1 MGITKTGFGTAPDGQ
16 SVELYTLTNDNGV
29 VLSVMTYGAIVT
41 TLQVPDRDG
50 ALGDVV
56 LGFDSLEDYIRD
68 TPYFGAACGRYAN
81 RIAKATF
88 TLDEVTYK
96 LAAND
101 GDNSLHGGLIGL
113 DKVVWQAEETESDDS
128 VAVSFRY
135 TSPDGDEGYPGNLDI
150 EMVYELTNDDG
161 FRITYTAATD
171 QATPINL
178 TNHSYF
184 NLAGAGTGDILSHV
198 LRLTADRYTPVDDT
212 LIPTS
217 ELLPVA
223 GTPLDFT
230 TPAAIGARI
239 ADVPGGYD
247 HNFVLPMVDDGELAL
262 VAEVSEATS
271 GRVMEVFTTEPGIQ
285 LYTGNFLDGSHLG
298 KVGIAYQQHYGFC
311 LETQH
316 FPDSP
321 NQPTFPSTILRPGE
335 VYEQV
340 TEYRFGTV

>member
-1 MGITKTGFGTAPDGQ
+1 MGVTKTGFGTAPDGQ
-16 SVELYTLTNDNGV
+16 AVELYTLTNANGMM
-29 VLSVMTYGAIVT
+29 LSVMTYGAIVT
-41 TLQVPDRDG
+41 KIEVPDRDG
-50 ALGDVV
+50 VMGDVV
-56 LGFDSLEDYIRD
+56 LGFDSIDDYIRD

-88 TLDEVTYK
+88 ELDGQVYT
-96 LAAND
+96 LAANND
-101 GDNSLHGGLIGL
+101 ENSLHGGLVGL
-113 DKVVWQAEETESDDS
+113 DKVVWEAEEAESNDG
-128 VAVSFRY
+128 VAVCFRY

-150 EMVYELTNDDG
+150 EMVYELTDEDG

-184 NLAGAGTGDILSHV
+184 NLAGAGTGDVLGHV
-198 LRLTADRYTPVDDT
+198 LMLTAKQYTPVDEA
-212 LIPTS
+212 LIPTG
-217 ELLPVA
+217 EVCDVA

-230 TPAAIGARI
+230 RPTAIGARI

-247 HNFVLPMVDDGELAL
+247 HNFVLPDLDGGLVL
-262 VAEVSEATS
+262 VADVSDPIS
-271 GRVMEVFTTEPGIQ
+271 GRTMQVFTTEPGIQ
-285 LYTGNFLDGSHLG
+285 LYTGNFLDGSHIG
-298 KVGIAYQQHYGFC
+298 KGGVAYHQHYGFC

-321 NQPTFPSTILRPGE
+321 NQPNFPSTILRPGE

-340 TEYRFGTV
+340 TEYRFGVA